1 MTHFLKKNNYYKRN
15 LTLQKKTK
23 INLDIYGCRKSCR
36 NEILLPMKY
45 LLENEQ
51 MKRKCE
57 VCYQRQANEK

>member
-1 MTHFLKKNNYYKRN
+1 MGAEKVAEMKCF
-15 LTLQKKTK
+15 
-23 INLDIYGCRKSCR
+23 
-36 NEILLPMKY
+36 LPMKY

>member
-1 MTHFLKKNNYYKRN
+1 MTHLKKDNNYHKRN
-15 LTLQKKTK
+15 LTLQKYK

-36 NEILLPMKY
+36 NEIFLPMKY

>member
-1 MTHFLKKNNYYKRN
+1 MTHLKKDNYYKRN
-15 LTLQKKTK
+15 LTLQKKNK
-23 INLDIYGCRKSCR
+23 INLDIYGCRKCCR